1 MAYARFS
8 DEKQFVIV
16 INNRSERAEVVV
28 PGARAGVP
36 EKSRMRRLMY
46 TYDDDYTTEYEEI
59 IVKNGEVVVNMGKH
73 SALVMKTM
81 EF

>member
-1 MAYARFS
+1 
-8 DEKQFVIV
+8 
-16 INNRSERAEVVV
+16 
-28 PGARAGVP
+28 
-36 EKSRMRRLMY
+36 MRRLMY